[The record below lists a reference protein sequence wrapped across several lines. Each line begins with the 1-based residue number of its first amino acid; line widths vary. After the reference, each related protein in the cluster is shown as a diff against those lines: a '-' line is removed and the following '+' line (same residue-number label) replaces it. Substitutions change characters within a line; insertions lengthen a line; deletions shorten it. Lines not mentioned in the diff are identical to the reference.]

1 MKKLFISFVA
11 LATLAVGMVSCNSKN
26 GSYQI
31 VVEPQGADA
40 FICMPSDAVVSWN
53 NTMVPEELAVSY
65 EQNAGKSYLQIP
77 EELKTDGVRRFL
89 YPVAAYAGEGKV
101 SIPTLLNT
109 GDYRQVMPVYAELVE
124 GSDSLNF
131 VWLCGVVCVHLTT
144 GERLSSVSI
153 STDDSLNY
161 LSGLFAVNN
170 YPNPELVVADGVGGE
185 KSVRCENLSEMD
197 FSQGGDV
204 YFYVAPGVYH
214 TFTVTMTAADGR
226 VCVKSQKEDM
236 VVEVNRNNVT
246 TIMAGSADH
255 KLVFE

>member
-1 MKKLFISFVA
+1 MNMSTAAMAANMPQAAKVRTRVDCAFLCITVSFVDIE
-11 LATLAVGMVSCNSKN
+11 NS
-26 GSYQI
+26 
-31 VVEPQGADA
+31 
-40 FICMPSDAVVSWN
+40 
-53 NTMVPEELAVSY
+53 
-65 EQNAGKSYLQIP
+65 
-77 EELKTDGVRRFL
+77 
-89 YPVAAYAGEGKV
+89 
-101 SIPTLLNT
+101 SI
-109 GDYRQVMPVYAELVE
+109 
-124 GSDSLNF
+124 NF

-144 GERLSSVSI
+144 DERLSSVSI

-204 YFYVAPGVYH
+204 YFYVAPGAYH